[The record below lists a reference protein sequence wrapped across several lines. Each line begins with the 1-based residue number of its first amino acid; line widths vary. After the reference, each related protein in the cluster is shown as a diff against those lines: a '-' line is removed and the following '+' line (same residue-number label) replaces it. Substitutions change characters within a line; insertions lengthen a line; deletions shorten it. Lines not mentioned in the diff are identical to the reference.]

1 MGSSAENLLVGG
13 GMLFK
18 DPSTQQI
25 PGEMPAPPVIE
36 DKKAKIRIKIPIK
49 PKAVVER
56 KSLERVESKPQLLE
70 SPPLQGLVEP
80 QIVNMK
86 EKPVDIKS
94 TAKLLRDN
102 NTASTHERTYCNSSV
117 QQHRQHLGTVFS
129 FKSQIMMQ
137 SELPQF
143 PMKPLDAVR
152 YYGNLLTEFEK
163 TEILEYPEIYF
174 IGTTQAQ
181 KI

>member
-1 MGSSAENLLVGG
+1 
-13 GMLFK
+13 
-18 DPSTQQI
+18 
-25 PGEMPAPPVIE
+25 MPAPPVIE

-70 SPPLQGLVEP
+70 SPPPLGLVEP

-117 QQHRQHLGTVFS
+117 Q
-129 FKSQIMMQ
+129 
-137 SELPQF
+137 
-143 PMKPLDAVR
+143 
-152 YYGNLLTEFEK
+152 
-163 TEILEYPEIYF
+163 
-174 IGTTQAQ
+174 
-181 KI
+181 